1 VNLWGREI
9 GVVSQAES
17 SSTAVFQYDGTFARS
32 GIQLS
37 PLQMPLRPAPPY
49 SFPALRFESFRG
61 LPGMLADS
69 LPDDFGHA
77 VIDAWLARQGRSP
90 DGFSAAERLC
100 YIGTRG
106 MGALEFEPV
115 SGPVAD
121 ASVDVEVSALFELAS
136 EVLAQREGLSTSFL
150 REREDAVRDIR
161 MVGSSAGGARPKAV
175 IAYNEAT
182 GQVRSGQAEAPEG
195 FEHWLIK
202 FDGVDSHREV
212 GDAKGYGAVEYAY
225 SLMAGAAGIN
235 MAETRLLADGER
247 RHFMTRRFDRPSSGG
262 KVHMQTLAALC
273 HYDFR
278 MDGAYSYEQA
288 LQAIRQLGLG
298 PEDVEQQ
305 YRRMVFNIVGRNQE
319 DHVKNISFLMDRHGD
334 WSLAPAYDVMYAYN
348 PAGRWTSRHQMT
360 VAGKR
365 DGFTLADLEA
375 CARAASLLKTLPRRI
390 LIEVTDVVADWP
402 AFAADAGVP
411 DAMVGPIGA
420 AHRLNISRA

>member
-1 VNLWGREI
+1 MNLWGREI

-32 GIQLS
+32 GIELS